1 MTNSL
6 YEMSQQGMRVVVFV
20 ILDCMFVLANAIAMH
35 VSLQARL
42 IDEMVLILKIYRRCF
57 FKFECNTELWCFSI
71 FIPQDSEGY
80 TAMHH
85 STYG

>member
-1 MTNSL
+1 MNATNSL

-42 IDEMVLILKIYRRCF
+42 IDGNGF
-57 FKFECNTELWCFSI
+57 NS
-71 FIPQDSEGY
+71 
-80 TAMHH
+80 
-85 STYG
+85 

>member
-20 ILDCMFVLANAIAMH
+20 ILDYMFVLANAIAMH

-42 IDEMVLILKIYRRCF
+42 IDGNGF
-57 FKFECNTELWCFSI
+57 NS
-71 FIPQDSEGY
+71 
-80 TAMHH
+80 
-85 STYG
+85 